1 MASMRTKFPIAADIC
16 GFSSGQ
22 GLAPARGISFLVAAV
37 VLFGLASPASAIDRR
52 VRIVNDSREDIVGFY
67 GVNVDISDWQDSL
80 LGDDILPAG
89 GSIVLNF
96 DDGSGY
102 CRYRFRAVFRD
113 GVELVRKSVNVCE
126 IGTYRYT
133 D

>member
-1 MASMRTKFPIAADIC
+1 M
-16 GFSSGQ
+16 
-22 GLAPARGISFLVAAV
+22 PARKRIALLAACLI
-37 VLFGLASPASAIDRR
+37 VLAQSALALDRR
-52 VRIVNDSREDIVGFY
+52 VRIVNDSHVDIVDFF
-67 GVNVDISDWQDSL
+67 GVNVDSRDWHESL

-102 CRYRFRAVFRD
+102 CRYRFRAVFVD
-113 GVELVRKSVNVCE
+113 GLDLERPSVNVCE
-126 IGTYRYT
+126 VGTYRYM

>member
-1 MASMRTKFPIAADIC
+1 MISAKRTAV
-16 GFSSGQ
+16 
-22 GLAPARGISFLVAAV
+22 LAAAV
-37 VLFGLASPASAIDRR
+37 ITLPQPAEALDRR
-52 VRIVNDSREDIVGFY
+52 VRIINDSQVDIVDFFS
-67 GVNVDISDWQDSL
+67 VNVDERGWSESL

-102 CRYRFRAVFRD
+102 CRYRFRAVFVD
-113 GVELVRKSVNVCE
+113 GLELERKSVNVCE
-126 IGTYRYT
+126 VGTYRYT

>member
-1 MASMRTKFPIAADIC
+1 MMSPKRTA
-16 GFSSGQ
+16 
-22 GLAPARGISFLVAAV
+22 LLAAV
-37 VLFGLASPASAIDRR
+37 LIAIPQAAEALDRR
-52 VRIVNDSREDIVGFY
+52 VRIVNDSRVDIVRFY
-67 GVNVDISDWQDSL
+67 GVNVDTRDWRESL

-102 CRYRFRAVFRD
+102 CRYRFRAVFDD
-113 GVELVRKSVNVCE
+113 GLELERPSVNICE
-126 IGTYRYT
+126 VGTYRYT

>member
-1 MASMRTKFPIAADIC
+1 MISPKRIALFAA
-16 GFSSGQ
+16 
-22 GLAPARGISFLVAAV
+22 GLFVVSEVAAQA
-37 VLFGLASPASAIDRR
+37 LDRR
-52 VRIVNDSREDIVGFY
+52 VRVVNDSHVDIVGFF
-67 GVNVDISDWQDSL
+67 GMNVDTQGEPESM

-102 CRYRFRAVFRD
+102 CRYRFRAVFAD
-113 GVELVRKSVNVCE
+113 GVALERPSINVCE
-126 IGTYRYT
+126 VGTYRYT